1 MNHMKELAQILGVE
15 LNEEFNVKG
24 LSYKKYKITKDG
36 VFISYEEDNKW
47 YKVCDVVLDIL
58 TGKYEIIK
66 QPILNEAEREY
77 LRNIIK
83 PFRDKVKTIIRLDYY
98 YKSEYDFIQIEYDRD
113 LGQVILK
120 SDIMYNSMKLGREY
134 TLEELGL

>member
-1 MNHMKELAQILGVE
+1 MNHMKELAQMLGVE

-47 YKVCDVVLDIL
+47 YKVCDAVLDIL

-83 PFRDKVKTIIRLDYY
+83 PFRDKVKTIIRLDFYY
-98 YKSEYDFIQIEYDRD
+98 TSAYIQIEYDRD
-113 LGQVILK
+113 LEQIILK
-120 SDIMYNSMKLGREY
+120 SDKMYNNMKLGKEY